1 MGTWRN
7 ESGQVLII
15 TALSMTIL
23 LGFVGF
29 ATDVGVM
36 LRERR
41 VAQTVADSAAVGAA
55 TEALNERFPST
66 ITTAMYQSA
75 FLDAS
80 LDGYTAGSSN
90 GTTNSSTGVTLTI
103 NTGSNITIPGYSSAN
118 NIQAI
123 VSKTTPT
130 IFMGAFGA
138 LLGGNFQNI
147 NVSATAIASD
157 TISSNGCGWIPNSN
171 GYDPAVTMGGSSEV
185 FANQCG
191 ISVNG
196 NVDMGGHSN
205 ITAEYLV
212 ASGNITNTGSA
223 GVTGPYTGNGSY
235 ITDPMQY
242 LQDTANQPSVSGTTC
257 TGPDGMN
264 CEYDYGCGS
273 TTCTVSNTTLT
284 PSTIYYYDKPVTI
297 SGNVS
302 GSGVTIYLAGTTP
315 YLDFSSVGT
324 LTLSPPA
331 PSGTSCA
338 GDANPLCGIV
348 IDAPKDGSGSVAPSS
363 CSHGKGNNYGYNGEM
378 YFDFGS
384 STTTIKGVIYAPY
397 MQLFLQDQGASTVFD
412 NNFVIGT
419 FCSQSAT
426 LNVNGFSGPLSPNT
440 RVGLVF

>member
-1 MGTWRN
+1 MSTWRN

-41 VAQTVADSAAVGAA
+41 VTQTVADSAAVGAA

-66 ITTAMYQSA
+66 VTTAMYQSA
-75 FLDAS
+75 LLDAS
-80 LDGYTAGSSN
+80 LDGYSAGASN

-103 NTGSNITIPGYSSAN
+103 NTGSNITIPGYSSAG

-147 NVSATAIASD
+147 NVSATAIASNK
-157 TISSNGCGWIPNSN
+157 ISSNGCGWIPNGN
-171 GYDPAVTMGGSSEV
+171 GYTPAVKLSGSSNI

-196 NVDMGGHSN
+196 NVDMGGSSN
-205 ITAEYLV
+205 LTALYLV
-212 ASGNITNTGSA
+212 ASGSVTNAGSS
-223 GVTGPYTGNGSY
+223 GISGPVASGGSY
-235 ITDPMQY
+235 ISDPMQY
-242 LQDTANQPSVSGTTC
+242 LQDPVNQPSVSGTTC

-264 CEYDYGCGS
+264 CKYDYGCGS
-273 TTCTVSNTTLT
+273 TSCTISNTTLT
-284 PSTIYYYDKPVTI
+284 PSTVYYYDKPLTI

-302 GSGVTIYLAGTTP
+302 GTGNTIYLAGTTP
-315 YLDFSSVGT
+315 YLDFNNVGT
-324 LTLSPPA
+324 LTLSAPA
-331 PSGTSCA
+331 PSGESCA
-338 GDANPLCGIV
+338 GDGNPLCGIV
-348 IDAPKDGSGSVAPSS
+348 IDAPADGSGKVAPST
-363 CSHGKGNNYGYNGEM
+363 CSNGNGNNKGNNGEI

-384 STTTIKGVIYAPY
+384 STTTLKGIVYAPY
-397 MQLFLQDQGASTVFD
+397 MQLFLQDQGANTTFD

-426 LNVNGFSGPLSPNT
+426 LNVNGLSGPLSPIT
-440 RVGLVF
+440 RVGLVY